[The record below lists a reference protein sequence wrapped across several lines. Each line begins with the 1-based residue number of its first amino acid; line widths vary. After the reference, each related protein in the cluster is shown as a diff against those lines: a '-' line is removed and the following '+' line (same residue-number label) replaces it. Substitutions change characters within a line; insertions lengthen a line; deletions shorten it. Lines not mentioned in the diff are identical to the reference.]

1 MDQPLPA
8 HTFNEAKLYLAVTTC
23 QACGA
28 GPWITGS
35 IAPPTEAAPEITLHA
50 HCHACGAARVFV
62 FRCENSLPADG
73 PQAECINPTA
83 YPSRLIDV
91 RQWLSLF
98 YLLIDE
104 ASRETSKPESRLKG
118 YRAALCLEEALKFYG
133 DNELPP
139 ATAFFSPASAGAFR
153 EHPERFARQRLRDL
167 RSKLPSSS
175 LMARNVA
182 LDVRAQ
188 KPKWWQVWK

>member
-8 HTFNEAKLYLAVTTC
+8 HSLNEVKFYLTVTAC

-28 GPWITGS
+28 GPWITGPVT
-35 IAPPTEAAPEITLHA
+35 PPAGPEIAIHA
-50 HCHACGAARVFV
+50 HCHSCGQAREFA
-62 FRCENSLPADG
+62 FRCETPASAETGD
-73 PQAECINPTA
+73 ECINPT
-83 YPSRLIDV
+83 PDTSRLIDL

-98 YLLIDE
+98 YMLIDE
-104 ASRETSKPESRLKG
+104 ASRETSKPQSRIKG

-139 ATAFFSPASAGAFR
+139 ETAFFSPASVSAFR
-153 EHPERFARQRLRDL
+153 EHSERFARQRLRDL
-167 RSKLPSSS
+167 RARLPSSS

-182 LDVRAQ
+182 NDARAG